1 MFTIDT
7 ISIIIIE
14 GIQRSGE
21 PLLKILMHFLL
32 FSHHRWEKQIKFIYS
47 FT

>member
-32 FSHHRWEKQIKFIYS
+32 FSHHR
-47 FT
+47 